1 MPYKWKSEKR
11 LINDQLTNIWAACK
25 SAVVQVWSIWGSNAV
40 ETSQKI
46 SDWCLNGV
54 TFEWVEY
61 MQTVAW
67 RLMNRLG
74 LLPAGRADAERRT
87 STCFYI
93 ILHPLFFSLLLI
105 LYSCGEGTSGWLKR
119 RASSDDT
126 LLTLLA
132 LILMPHASRWY
143 TIHSKAISS
152 CQEGWVIQWE
162 HNCILKF
169 LHWFI
174 PGM

>member
-1 MPYKWKSEKR
+1 MPYKWIVGEKR

-25 SAVVQVWSIWGSNAV
+25 SAVLQVWSISGDRAV
-40 ETSQKI
+40 KTGQKI
-46 SDWCLNGV
+46 RLVFKWCDL
-54 TFEWVEY
+54 WVSWIHADSSVAPDESLRPSPSWKSRCWKENRY
-61 MQTVAW
+61 MF
-67 RLMNRLG
+67 LYH
-74 LLPAGRADAERRT
+74 PAPT
-87 STCFYI
+87 
-93 ILHPLFFSLLLI
+93 FFSLLLI

-132 LILMPHASRWY
+132 LILMPHARGWY
-143 TIHSKAISS
+143 TIHFNAISS